1 MPLQIAPDWNQF
13 TDIFETDVNTNLKI
27 GENNKL
33 KYWVENGKI
42 RIQTAKSGEKIT
54 LTSLNGHIINEII
67 SSSVE
72 SVFTIPVSKGA
83 YILKVGSNSTKI
95 ILK

>member
-27 GENNKL
+27 GENHKL

-42 RIQTAKSGEKIT
+42 RIQTAKSG
-54 LTSLNGHIINEII
+54 
-67 SSSVE
+67 
-72 SVFTIPVSKGA
+72 
-83 YILKVGSNSTKI
+83 
-95 ILK
+95 